1 MDQVI
6 VTEKLESL
14 RRCIQRIDDKKPDNV
29 TQLTQ
34 DVDLQ
39 DILVINLTRAVPHP
53 GCTNLRRHRQPH
65 H

>member
-6 VTEKLESL
+6 VTEKLEAL

-29 TQLTQ
+29 TQLIR

-39 DILVINLTRAVPHP
+39 DIRVINLTRAGGIMRIAH
-53 GCTNLRRHRQPH
+53 T
-65 H
+65 

>member
-6 VTEKLESL
+6 VTEKLEAL

-29 TQLTQ
+29 TQLIR

-39 DILVINLTRAVPHP
+39 DILVINLTRDGGIMRIAH
-53 GCTNLRRHRQPH
+53 T
-65 H
+65 